1 MDVKLAVS
9 FVLGGGFALLLVV
22 MAIHLWRGR
31 WLNLI
36 AGNYFVTKE
45 EAKTPEQRQLGRRV
59 AGVIAPCAIMCALV
73 PVAAVAEALGLRA
86 VQAASHALVVIAAV
100 VMVALIVRLF
110 VIGHRDQH
118 AAEERLL
125 AQDPSQEDNI
135 RLNHLQTRVLYGF
148 LVFMLV
154 LYLAAAAYGALAG

>member
-1 MDVKLAVS
+1 
-9 FVLGGGFALLLVV
+9 
-22 MAIHLWRGR
+22 
-31 WLNLI
+31 
-36 AGNYFVTKE
+36 
-45 EAKTPEQRQLGRRV
+45 
-59 AGVIAPCAIMCALV
+59 MCALV

-154 LYLAAAAYGALAG
+154 LYLAAAAYGVLAG